1 MFLDRFRCLHGLRNA
16 PAFLVTIACSMAL
29 LACGGG
35 GGASNSPGPGSG
47 TGSAASKSAELSL
60 VVGKIETFNGTGA
73 NARITRIGQIDAK
86 LGLRLLDGQGQAVAN
101 TFASFDHFNTDAGVT
116 SI

>member
-29 LACGGG
+29 IACGGG
-35 GGASNSPGPGSG
+35 GSSSSGPGSG

-60 VVGKIETFNGTGA
+60 VVGNIETFNGTGA
-73 NARITRIGQIDAK
+73 NARINRIGQIDAK